1 MNDLRLTG
9 IHDDGEHLVLE
20 SSDGTQFSLPID
32 QNLRSSIAK
41 ARRIQ
46 PARGRSGNGSF
57 GPRDIQARFRQGAT
71 VEEIAAESGWDAER
85 VRRYEWPIIA
95 ERANIITV
103 ARRVVIS
110 PAATGRRSDPGA
122 KSLDQHIAQVREKYG
137 FSDAEADW
145 NTFQQESGQWTLSV
159 DFDLSDEA
167 REALP
172 RSVEF
177 PARWSY
183 NPANQSLYAS
193 NEAAY
198 FLMGRDHS
206 EDAPLPGIGSHT
218 NVSAEPE
225 RQESTEPTHKDQTA
239 SSGAQPQ
246 RPEVGNRAGA
256 RDYNSARERKLADL
270 LERARRTSEAK
281 SYGVPV
287 VNEVSEKSSAS
298 FTSESSDEEQS
309 AYDEPTSENSSAESQ
324 PTDSSAGA
332 DQGAENTTSSEHA
345 ESQDHGTSET
355 ASCGEQ
361 SSADQE
367 ASASSS
373 SETAQQ
379 SEEDSAESSEGAQQD
394 NDPAAH
400 PVSPFTQNALEDRDA
415 QDDGSESP
423 SENSD
428 GPSEQTE
435 QPRSETQPKPETP
448 ASRPSINRT
457 KRTSVPSWDDIIFGN
472 RR

>member
-85 VRRYEWPIIA
+85 VRRYEWPIVA

-122 KSLDQHIAQVREKYG
+122 KSLDQYIAQVREKYG
-137 FSDAEADW
+137 FTDAEADW

-172 RSVEF
+172 RSIEF

-225 RQESTEPTHKDQTA
+225 RQESTEPTREDQPA
-239 SSGAQPQ
+239 SSSAQPQ

-270 LERARRTSEAK
+270 LERARRTSETK

-298 FTSESSDEEQS
+298 FTSESPDEAQS
-309 AYDEPTSENSSAESQ
+309 AQDNSASENSTTEPQSTDSSSDADQGTESTSSSEQAESQ
-324 PTDSSAGA
+324 Q
-332 DQGAENTTSSEHA
+332 QGS
-345 ESQDHGTSET
+345 GET
-355 ASCGEQ
+355 ASGGEQ
-361 SSADQE
+361 TAPDRSESAPMSSGTTQE
-367 ASASSS
+367 N
-373 SETAQQ
+373 EQ
-379 SEEDSAESSEGAQQD
+379 DSPENPEGAQQE
-394 NDPAAH
+394 NDSDAH
-400 PVSPFTQNALEDRDA
+400 PVSPFTQNALEDKDS
-415 QDDGSESP
+415 QDDDAESP
-423 SENSD
+423 SETTD
-428 GPSEQTE
+428 EPSEQTE
-435 QPRSETQPKPETP
+435 QSQPKPETP